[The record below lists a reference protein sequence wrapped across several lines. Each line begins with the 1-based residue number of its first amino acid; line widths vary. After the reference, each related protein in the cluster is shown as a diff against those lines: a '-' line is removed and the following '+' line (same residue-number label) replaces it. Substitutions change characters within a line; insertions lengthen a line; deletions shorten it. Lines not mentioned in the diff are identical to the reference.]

1 MQANTTSPRLRV
13 ADVAAWLAAI
23 FGVVLLVLLFLSFA
37 LETRA
42 PTNTPAAGTAS
53 GGSVA
58 YFEFGLTA
66 DTLWLASAAD
76 PSSRKAVFTAPHA
89 REFGVI
95 PSISPTG
102 RHVVYAALP
111 PSTAA
116 PGPDTPAELWYAP
129 LTAGA
134 EPRLVATGVD
144 LLVEPVWSPDAKRI
158 VYRRSDAT
166 SYSLIEMP
174 ADGGAERI
182 LVMTSSDDALFPIGF
197 SADGATFYH
206 VALNSAGSRLFALET
221 ASGTVTT
228 VAQIS
233 DGLTRDWA
241 LSPDGSQIAYLAL
254 TTSPEAISS
263 RAYSI
268 DLATAAIEPL
278 TDLGVSAF
286 GPVWDREGTLV
297 VGTLT
302 PGGEGSFVQVRDGK
316 TSQVLGPEGGFDVPL
331 AYLPGGAY
339 LVRAFEGASASAPGR
354 ASLTLIDSD
363 GARHVL
369 STSDVTFVGWS
380 AR

>member
-1 MQANTTSPRLRV
+1 
-13 ADVAAWLAAI
+13 
-23 FGVVLLVLLFLSFA
+23 
-37 LETRA
+37 
-42 PTNTPAAGTAS
+42 
-53 GGSVA
+53 
-58 YFEFGLTA
+58 
-66 DTLWLASAAD
+66 
-76 PSSRKAVFTAPHA
+76 
-89 REFGVI
+89 
-95 PSISPTG
+95 
-102 RHVVYAALP
+102 
-111 PSTAA
+111 
-116 PGPDTPAELWYAP
+116 
-129 LTAGA
+129 
-134 EPRLVATGVD
+134 
-144 LLVEPVWSPDAKRI
+144 
-158 VYRRSDAT
+158 
-166 SYSLIEMP
+166 
-174 ADGGAERI
+174 
-182 LVMTSSDDALFPIGF
+182 MTSSDDALFPIGF

-206 VALNSAGSRLFALET
+206 VALSGAGSRLFALET

-302 PGGEGSFVQVRDGK
+302 PGGEGSFVHVRDGK